1 MSAALKRRFNIIV
14 LPTPGDINTEIEIVR
29 KRITELATN
38 LDLKAALPS
47 EEAVEKL
54 IENLNVKD
62 IPLGMLSQ
70 YFPMQY
76 QRVVDLALQA
86 QFPQT
91 QQFAQQL
98 LIQRQINTVT
108 YLKLI
113 YAKHFESSKI
123 RQQPSLQMDDLGQ
136 VQQ

>member
-1 MSAALKRRFNIIV
+1 MFIV
-14 LPTPGDINTEIEIVR
+14 
-29 KRITELATN
+29 KKN
-38 LDLKAALPS
+38 L
-47 EEAVEKL
+47 EK
-54 IENLNVKD
+54 IKNQLNVD
-62 IPLGMLSQ
+62 RLSYVVIAILLILFMFNAVQ
-70 YFPMQY
+70 LYRKPIDDVQY
-76 QRVVDLALQA
+76 QRVVEFALQA

-98 LIQRQINTVT
+98 LIQKQINTVN

-113 YAKHFESSKI
+113 YAQHFESSKI